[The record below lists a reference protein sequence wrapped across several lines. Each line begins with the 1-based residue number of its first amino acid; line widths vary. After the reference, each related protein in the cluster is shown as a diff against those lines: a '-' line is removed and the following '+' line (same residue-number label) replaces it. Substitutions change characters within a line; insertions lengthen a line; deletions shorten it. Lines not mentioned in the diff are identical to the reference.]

1 MRIVKAETAG
11 FCFGVAHG
19 VKLAADALKSAK
31 ESGRTV
37 FSYGNLIHNKS
48 VIKRLEEQGLIVIDD
63 IEELENAIRADN
75 NPGVPCVIIR
85 AHGAGPEVYERLSSA
100 GCEIIDATCPFVEKI
115 HRIARNQSE
124 NGSEIIVIGNP
135 SHPEVIGTCGWCTK
149 KPFVSDDIDKVY
161 SYVSYIFAQSPSIS
175 VSVIEQTT
183 YSEIKFKKIAQ
194 KIKKVFDKVEIF
206 DTICSATF
214 RRQQETARI
223 ASEADFM
230 VIIGDRGSSN
240 TGKLYDI
247 SREICENTV
256 WVENAGE
263 LPISRLHN
271 ISFAGV
277 TAGASTPDWIIEEV
291 ISSMSEIEKVEGVV
305 ENFVEKAEA
314 AVNEATA
321 AVEEKVQQVE
331 EKVQDAEKAIE
342 ETVVEK
348 AEEAVEAVE
357 AVEEKVEEKV
367 EEAAEKTEE
376 VIEEAAEAVHE
387 EADQDESFASLLED
401 SLSAVKN
408 GDVVTGRINK
418 IDDKGVYVDF
428 GFKYEGFIAID
439 EFAAVPGHDVPELK
453 IGDEVKAQVVKVNDK
468 DCETIL
474 SKRRLD
480 NKKNMELLEQS
491 FADKTPVTVKVTEA
505 VKGGVVAFLGSIRI
519 FIPASQLAERFV
531 SDISQ
536 FVGKSMDVVIIAFEK
551 GPKGRNKILGSRKQL
566 LLAERAKLDETFWSD
581 MYVGKVCTG
590 KVKSLT
596 PFGAFVDLGGY
607 DGLIHLTELSWEKI
621 HHPSEVVSV
630 GDEVEVRVLE
640 CDPEKK
646 RISLGY
652 RKPEDDPWADAE
664 DLYQVG
670 DILEV
675 TVVRFV
681 SFGVFVNIATGVDGL
696 VHISQISNQRIT
708 KAEDCLKIGQKV
720 MAKIIE
726 TNIPEKKINLSIR
739 EVQAYDPEPK
749 PEELDENGNP
759 VVREKKERRRKD
771 NKAPKG
777 ERKGRKSD
785 DDEIHGDAAPA
796 TMGTSIGDI
805 LASKLG
811 GSAMEALSV
820 DADKAEEA
828 VTEAA
833 EAVETVVENTVE

>member
-11 FCFGVAHG
+11 FCFGVAHA
-19 VKLAADALKSAK
+19 VKLAFEALEAAK
-31 ESGRTV
+31 KDGRTV
-37 FSYGNLIHNKS
+37 IAYGDLIHNQA
-48 VIKRLEEQGLIVIDD
+48 VINKLSESGLIVIDD
-63 IEELENAIRADN
+63 IGKIEEVLRADP
-75 NPGVPCVIIR
+75 NPVRPVVIIR
-85 AHGAGPEVYERLSSA
+85 AHGVGPEVYSKLAELD
-100 GCEIIDATCPFVEKI
+100 CEIIDATCPFVEKI
-115 HRIARNQSE
+115 HSIARSSSE
-124 NGSEIIVIGNP
+124 KGDSIFIIGNP
-135 SHPEVIGTCGWCTK
+135 FHPEVVGTCGWCEK
-149 KPFVSDDIDKVY
+149 KPFVSDNTDEIYLEISNV
-161 SYVSYIFAQSPSIS
+161 FAQNPAVS
-175 VSVIEQTT
+175 VSVLEQTT
-183 YSEIKFKKIAQ
+183 YSETKFKKFAEN
-194 KIKKVFDKVEIF
+194 IKKAFDKIEIF

-214 RRQQETARI
+214 RRQQETAKI

-230 VIIGDRGSSN
+230 VVIGDRGSSN
-240 TGKLYDI
+240 TGKLFDI
-247 SREICENTV
+247 CRELCRDTV
-256 WVENAGE
+256 WVENADE
-263 LPISRLHN
+263 LPVDRLRN
-271 ISFAGV
+271 ISFVGV

-291 ISSMSEIEKVEGVV
+291 INNMSEIEKVEGVV
-305 ENFVEKAEA
+305 ENIAENTEA
-314 AVNEATA
+314 VVNEATA
-321 AVEEKVQQVE
+321 AAEETLDQAAETVQQ
-331 EKVQDAEKAIE
+331 AE
-342 ETVVEK
+342 ETVAEATENVEDAVQET
-348 AEEAVEAVE
+348 AEAAEEVKEAVEN
-357 AVEEKVEEKV
+357 
-367 EEAAEKTEE
+367 AAE
-376 VIEEAAEAVHE
+376 
-387 EADQDESFASLLED
+387 DESFASLLED

-439 EFAAVPGHDVPELK
+439 EFAAVPGHDVPELQ

-491 FADKTPVTVKVTEA
+491 FAEKTPVTVKVTEA

-536 FVGKSMDVVIIAFEK
+536 FVGKSIEVVIIAFEK

-566 LLAERAKLDETFWSD
+566 LAAERAKLDETFWSD

-621 HHPSEVVSV
+621 HHPSEVVNV

-759 VVREKKERRRKD
+759 IVREKKERRRKD

-777 ERKGRKSD
+777 EKKGKKD
-785 DDEIHGDAAPA
+785 DDEIHGDTAPA
-796 TMGTSIGDI
+796 SMGTSIGDI

-811 GSAMEALSV
+811 GSAMDVLSV
-820 DADKAEEA
+820 EAEKAEEA
-828 VTEAA
+828 VENAAA
-833 EAVETVVENTVE
+833 EEKSAE

>member
-11 FCFGVAHG
+11 FCFGVAHA
-19 VKLAADALKSAK
+19 VKLAFEALEAAK
-31 ESGRTV
+31 KDGRTV
-37 FSYGNLIHNKS
+37 IAYGDLIHNQA
-48 VIKRLEEQGLIVIDD
+48 VINKLSESGLIVIDD
-63 IEELENAIRADN
+63 IGKIEEVLRADP
-75 NPGVPCVIIR
+75 NPVRPVVIIR
-85 AHGAGPEVYERLSSA
+85 AHGVGPEVYSKLAELD
-100 GCEIIDATCPFVEKI
+100 CETIDATCPFVEKI
-115 HRIARNQSE
+115 HNIARSSSE
-124 NGSEIIVIGNP
+124 KGDSIFIIGNP
-135 SHPEVIGTCGWCTK
+135 FHPEVVGTCGWCEK
-149 KPFVSDDIDKVY
+149 KPFVSDNTDEIYLEISNV
-161 SYVSYIFAQSPSIS
+161 FAQNPAVS
-175 VSVIEQTT
+175 VSVLEQTT
-183 YSEIKFKKIAQ
+183 YSETKFKKFAEN
-194 KIKKVFDKVEIF
+194 IKKAFDKIEIF

-214 RRQQETARI
+214 RRQQETAKI

-230 VIIGDRGSSN
+230 VVIGDRGSSN
-240 TGKLYDI
+240 TGKLFDI
-247 SREICENTV
+247 CRELCRDTV
-256 WVENAGE
+256 WVENADE
-263 LPISRLHN
+263 LPVDRLRN
-271 ISFAGV
+271 ISFVGV

-291 ISSMSEIEKVEGVV
+291 INNMSEIEKVEGVV
-305 ENFVEKAEA
+305 ENIAENTEA
-314 AVNEATA
+314 VVNEATA
-321 AVEEKVQQVE
+321 AAEETLDQAAETVQQ
-331 EKVQDAEKAIE
+331 AE
-342 ETVVEK
+342 ETVAEATENVEDAVQET
-348 AEEAVEAVE
+348 AEAAEEVKEAVEN
-357 AVEEKVEEKV
+357 
-367 EEAAEKTEE
+367 AAE
-376 VIEEAAEAVHE
+376 
-387 EADQDESFASLLED
+387 DESFASLLED

-439 EFAAVPGHDVPELK
+439 EFAAVPGHDVPELQ

-491 FADKTPVTVKVTEA
+491 FAEKTPVTVKVTEA

-536 FVGKSMDVVIIAFEK
+536 FVGKSIEVVIIAFEK

-566 LLAERAKLDETFWSD
+566 LAAERAKLDETFWSD

-621 HHPSEVVSV
+621 HHPSEVVNV

-759 VVREKKERRRKD
+759 IVREKKERRRKD

-777 ERKGRKSD
+777 EKKGKKD
-785 DDEIHGDAAPA
+785 DDEIHGDTAPA
-796 TMGTSIGDI
+796 SMGTSIGDI

-811 GSAMEALSV
+811 GSAMDVLSV
-820 DADKAEEA
+820 EAEKAEEA
-828 VTEAA
+828 VENAAA
-833 EAVETVVENTVE
+833 EEKSAE

>member
-1 MRIVKAETAG
+1 MKIEKAETAG
-11 FCFGVAHG
+11 FCFGVDHG
-19 VKLAADALKSAK
+19 VKLAFEALRKAEADGSA
-31 ESGRTV
+31 V
-37 FSYGNLIHNKS
+37 VSYGDLIHNKAVIERLREKGLTVVDDVEALEKFMSS
-48 VIKRLEEQGLIVIDD
+48 VEGGREVS
-63 IEELENAIRADN
+63 
-75 NPGVPCVIIR
+75 VIIR
-85 AHGAGPEVYERLSSA
+85 AHGVGRDVYRKLEA
-100 GCEIIDATCPFVEKI
+100 CGCRVIDATCPFVEKI
-115 HRIARNQSE
+115 HRLASGRSSE
-124 NGSEIIVIGNP
+124 GNHVVIVGNP
-135 SHPEVIGTCGWCTK
+135 VHPEVAGIRGWCEGE
-149 KPFVSDDIDKVY
+149 PFVSDDTEVLFDH
-161 SYVSYIFAQSPSIS
+161 IS
-175 VSVIEQTT
+175 SFLAENPEIPVTVLEQTT
-183 YSEIKFKKIAQ
+183 FSKTKFEKFAEKV
-194 KIKKVFDKVEIF
+194 KKVFDNVEIF
-206 DTICSATF
+206 DTICSATSG
-214 RRQQETARI
+214 RQRETADI
-223 ASEADFM
+223 AARSELM
-230 VIIGDRGSSN
+230 VIVGDRGSSN
-240 TGKLYDI
+240 TEKLYNI
-247 SREICENTV
+247 CRELCRDAV
-256 WVENAGE
+256 WVENSAE
-263 LPISRLHN
+263 LPKEKLRN
-271 ISFAGV
+271 ISFVGV

-291 ISSMSEIEKVEGVV
+291 ISNMSEIEKVEG
-305 ENFVEKAEA
+305 ATLEA
-314 AVNEATA
+314 AQAVDAVVNEATA
-321 AVEEKVQQVE
+321 A
-331 EKVQDAEKAIE
+331 
-342 ETVVEK
+342 
-348 AEEAVEAVE
+348 AEEIVTETKATVEAAKEEV
-357 AVEEKVEEKV
+357 AEKVEEVKEAAETVKEEAVSEAEEVKETV
-367 EEAAEKTEE
+367 EEAVAEVK
-376 VIEEAAEAVHE
+376 EEAAEAVE
-387 EADQDESFASLLED
+387 KAAETVEDADQDESFASLLED

-439 EFAAVPGHDVPELK
+439 EFAPVPGHEVPELK
-453 IGDEVKAQVVKVNDK
+453 IGDEVMAQVVKVNDK

-480 NKKNMELLEQS
+480 NKKNMELLEES
-491 FADKTPVTVKVTEA
+491 FANKTPVTVKVTEA

-519 FIPASQLAERFV
+519 FIPASQLSERFV
-531 SDISQ
+531 SDINQ
-536 FVGKSMDVVIIAFEK
+536 FVGKSIEVVIIAFEK

-566 LLAERAKLDETFWSD
+566 LVAERAKLDETFWSD

-630 GDEVEVRVLE
+630 GQEVEVRVLE

-652 RKPEDDPWADAE
+652 RKAEDDPWADAE

-749 PEELDENGNP
+749 PEELDEDGNP
-759 VVREKKERRRKD
+759 IVREKKERRRKD
-771 NKAPKG
+771 KGPKG
-777 ERKGRKSD
+777 ERRPRKD
-785 DDEIHGDAAPA
+785 EDEIHGDTVPA
-796 TMGTSIGDI
+796 SMGTSIGDI

-811 GSAMEALSV
+811 GSVADVLNANTDNAEAE
-820 DADKAEEA
+820 AEEK
-828 VTEAA
+828 TE
-833 EAVETVVENTVE
+833 